1 MDPPP
6 PQNLSFSQLHT
17 ALLPTFLGLA
27 AVTDPA
33 LSLTHQPPPSDQ
45 TLRCNTCKQAQP
57 LVAYKSWSVPR
68 VITKSCLHCRNCTRN
83 NRQGSTRR
91 AARSVSVASAVT
103 SDSNATHLSDID
115 GTYLQP
121 PQPAPPV
128 QPFPPRPFPAPPATQ
143 TLAREWEQNPSH
155 QSVDD
160 LIGLAVQVTRR
171 IDCNPGLLIKLTG
184 IDQNK
189 LSQYVLPKR
198 ADQAIGTEWVDHHDQ
213 VIGGSEGGVPEH
225 SHKGD
230 HMIRKCDN
238 RFRQTSKGCTR
249 QGVKGQSPVGEGEL
263 CQRDQ

>member
-1 MDPPP
+1 MLVI
-6 PQNLSFSQLHT
+6 QGRSSVATHLLWLNLTSVLI
-17 ALLPTFLGLA
+17 ALEKASCGCVWYHETPCSHSNRLLLIDSMEELVSASPRWPS
-27 AVTDPA
+27 PA
-33 LSLTHQPPPSDQ
+33 LSSTHQPPPSDQ

-68 VITKSCLHCRNCTRN
+68 VITKNCLHCRNCTRN

-155 QSVDD
+155 QSQRLSDGATLERCLDTWTQKIEVR
-160 LIGLAVQVTRR
+160 V
-171 IDCNPGLLIKLTG
+171 CNR
-184 IDQNK
+184 
-189 LSQYVLPKR
+189 VC
-198 ADQAIGTEWVDHHDQ
+198 A
-213 VIGGSEGGVPEH
+213 EGPAQKESG
-225 SHKGD
+225 
-230 HMIRKCDN
+230 N
-238 RFRQTSKGCTR
+238 RHRVSTI
-249 QGVKGQSPVGEGEL
+249 
-263 CQRDQ
+263 